1 MLEKVSY
8 PEPIKEALEKYI
20 LILDNEKFFDDE
32 IEFPPN
38 MQETAKTHLWN
49 LLGNI
54 LMPKFIDGSDD
65 YQATADELN
74 EVIKLTIIQTNL
86 DSLIQDKLV
95 DTLEDENGETIYFVT
110 EKGKEL
116 AKDIGKD
123 VDNLE

>member
-8 PEPIKEALEKYI
+8 PEPVKEAIEKYT
-20 LILDNEKFFDDE
+20 LILDDERFFDDE

-49 LLGNI
+49 FLGEV

-65 YQATADELN
+65 YKVTPDEMNKVLVN
-74 EVIKLTIIQTNL
+74 TIIQTNL

-95 DTLEDENGETIYFVT
+95 DSLEDENGETIYFVT
-110 EKGKEL
+110 EKGKEV
-116 AKDIGKD
+116 AKDIDKD

>member
-54 LMPKFIDGSDD
+54 LMPKFIDGSDN